1 MLDEQEGNFARLQLA
16 CSDGIR
22 SPECVAGLGWERGR
36 QSAAALR
43 LFLGCTTNSYS
54 PFFAALRLQLLPEVA
69 SDFPLGPKIIWLMRL
84 RAGEPPDVGSFTRR
98 YKRASDAPLTK
109 ASSST

>member
-69 SDFPLGPKIIWLMRL
+69 SDFPLGPKNNLVQKAHAAACW
-84 RAGEPPDVGSFTRR
+84 RAAGRGQLHET
-98 YKRASDAPLTK
+98 LQTC
-109 ASSST
+109 